1 MTLDDVYSELLEL
14 VSPFGVQ
21 LTVPLEAEEFFGR
34 QVESFDGPR
43 EELLE
48 YIRAGLP
55 DWFRVVGERPRWIQE
70 AEWQFAGGKPM
81 VFVGQID
88 VPAGKSVYH
97 DDASFFVFVDPG
109 SGETKTVIQ
118 VA

>member
-14 VSPFGVQ
+14 VSPFGAQ
-21 LTVPLEAEEFFGR
+21 LTAPIEAEEFFGR
-34 QVESFDGPR
+34 EVESFAGSR
-43 EELLE
+43 ESLLDH
-48 YIRAGLP
+48 IRTNLP
-55 DWFRVVGERPRWIQE
+55 DWFRAVGDRPRWIQE
-70 AEWQFAGGKPM
+70 AEWQFSGGKPM

-97 DDASFFVFVDPG
+97 DDASFFVFVDPA